1 MKPAAEKIAIVQQL
15 QAKINAMQ
23 GLGKISREAAHAGF
37 GPFAAAFPGNTFPTG
52 TIHEFISYE
61 PANAAA
67 TSGFISA
74 TTGKLMRE
82 GGICLWISGGRKV
95 FPYGLKHFGL
105 APDRVVFINAPRPK
119 EALWIIEEA
128 LKCEALTAVIGEIKE
143 LGFSDSRRLQLAV
156 ERSGVTGLI
165 HRHGPVAEN
174 AVACTTRWKISP
186 LPGFSED
193 GLPGV
198 GHPCW
203 DVQLVK
209 VRNGRPRAWEVRWS
223 AEGFVALADTGSV
236 ITTLN
241 KRHTG

>member
-1 MKPAAEKIAIVQQL
+1 MEPAADKIALVKQW

-23 GLGKISREAAHAGF
+23 GLGKISRDSAGAGF
-37 GPFAAAFPGNTFPTG
+37 APFAGAFPGNTFPTG
-52 TIHEFISYE
+52 AIHEFISYE
-61 PANAAA
+61 PASAAA

-82 GGICLWISGGRKV
+82 GGICLWVAGERKV
-95 FPYGLKHFGL
+95 FPFGLKYFGL

-128 LKCEALTAVIGEIKE
+128 LKCEAITAVIGEVKE
-143 LGFSDSRRLQLAV
+143 LGFSDSKRLQLAV

-165 HRHGPVAEN
+165 HRYRPVAEN
-174 AVACTTRWKISP
+174 AVACTTRWKIRP
-186 LPGFSED
+186 LSGFSED

-198 GHPCW
+198 GYPRW
-203 DVQLVK
+203 DVQLEK
-209 VRNGRPRAWEVRWS
+209 VRNGRPHTWQVCWS
-223 AEGFVALADTGSV
+223 ANGFTPLADADS

-241 KRHTG
+241 ERHTG